1 MNIGITDKQ
10 NRTPPEF
17 ADFDLVFTSEGSDIT
32 AKIVTEL
39 TEVEFSFDNAN
50 WSDVNTASV
59 GHEQNITG
67 YIRFAETEKYFVSGS
82 SSKSGDTGHGTLVH
96 HDRVKPD
103 CTKTGNSEY
112 WECEVCS
119 KYFSDEDGTAEITLE
134 STVLAMTN
142 HTEAPA
148 VKENEVPVT
157 CTEDGSYDEV
167 VYCEVCSTELT
178 RTHMT
183 IPAEGHKWVAEFE
196 SDETG
201 HWHKCGVCSADS
213 AVEAHVSSGAATEE
227 TPETCTVCGYVI
239 TPELGHIH
247 ANHLTEVPAKAA
259 TCTEDGNTE
268 YFLCSCGKLFADG
281 AAATEVTAADVTIK
295 AAGHK
300 WSEKYESDKS
310 GHWHK
315 CVVCSAVSAVE
326 PHVSG
331 GAATHLK
338 AETCTVCGYVISPRK
353 SSGGSGSG
361 GSSAGS
367 SRPSERTETLPAIN
381 GVQKSWADIASDLE
395 KQNGGSAV
403 IDLNGETTV
412 PADVIRAIANRKI
425 KAEFVID
432 SSRSWI
438 VDGSK
443 IAAVSAADLSVL
455 PGTAGRSALRG
466 VYGADIKVSG
476 TGVPADMKLSFR
488 KEFAGQFANVYKLA
502 DNKLVFQGC
511 VKVGGDGSAVISG
524 MNTAGEYV
532 VMVCEF
538 SDLPGDLNN
547 DGALNA
553 LDAAAILKD
562 IVGIEKGANQLMG
575 DFNGDGVMNAL
586 DAAAILKHIVGAA

>member
-1 MNIGITDKQ
+1 M
-10 NRTPPEF
+10 
-17 ADFDLVFTSEGSDIT
+17 
-32 AKIVTEL
+32 
-39 TEVEFSFDNAN
+39 
-50 WSDVNTASV
+50 
-59 GHEQNITG
+59 
-67 YIRFAETEKYFVSGS
+67 
-82 SSKSGDTGHGTLVH
+82 
-96 HDRVKPD
+96 
-103 CTKTGNSEY
+103 
-112 WECEVCS
+112 
-119 KYFSDEDGTAEITLE
+119 
-134 STVLAMTN
+134 
-142 HTEAPA
+142 
-148 VKENEVPVT
+148 
-157 CTEDGSYDEV
+157 
-167 VYCEVCSTELT
+167 
-178 RTHMT
+178 
-183 IPAEGHKWVAEFE
+183 
-196 SDETG
+196 
-201 HWHKCGVCSADS
+201 CSADS
-213 AVEAHVSSGAATEE
+213 AVEAHVSGGAATEE

-259 TCTEDGNTE
+259 TCTEDGNTA
-268 YFLCSCGKLFADG
+268 YFLCSCGKLFSDS

-315 CVVCSAVSAVE
+315 CGVCSAVSAVE
-326 PHVSG
+326 AHVSG
-331 GAATHLK
+331 GAATSSK
-338 AETCTVCGYVISPRK
+338 AETCTVCGYVINPRK
-353 SSGGSGSG
+353 SSSGSGSG

-381 GVQKSWADIASDLE
+381 GMQKSWADIASDLE

-412 PADVIRAIANRKI
+412 PADVIRVIANRKI

-438 VDGSK
+438 IDGSK

-455 PGTAGRSALRG
+455 PGTADRSALRG
-466 VYGADIKVSG
+466 VYGADIKASG

-502 DNKLVFQGC
+502 DNNLVFQGC
-511 VKVGGDGSAVISG
+511 VKVGEDGFAVISG
-524 MNTAGEYV
+524 MSTAGEYV

-562 IVGIEKGANQLMG
+562 IVGIEKGANPLMG
-575 DFNGDGVMNAL
+575 DFNGDGTVNAF